1 MNNLLNKIIIVTGGE
16 GLLGKSII
24 NELKNEGALVIN
36 ADINLVD
43 DVLNNNYFCDVTDE
57 ISVQNLINRIYTKFG
72 KIDGFVNNAYPRT
85 SDWSDIF
92 EDVKYESWKK
102 NIDLQLNSIFITT
115 KEVLKLMKIQGFGS
129 IINVSSIY
137 GVIAPDFTIYEGT
150 NMTMPSAYSAIKGGV
165 ISYTRY
171 LASYFG
177 KSGLRIN
184 SVSPGGI
191 FNNQNKDFVNNY
203 IKKVPLNR
211 MGKPSDI
218 SPAIA
223 FLLSDKASYITG
235 QNLVIDG
242 GFTVI

>member
-1 MNNLLNKIIIVTGGE
+1 MNNLVNKIIIVTGGN
-16 GLLGKSII
+16 GLIGKSII
-24 NELKNEGALVIN
+24 NELRNEGALVIN

-43 DVLNNNYFCDVTDE
+43 DILNNNFFCDVTDE
-57 ISVQNLINRIYTKFG
+57 VSVQSLINKIYTKFG

-102 NIDLQLNSIFITT
+102 NIDLQLNSIFIST
-115 KEVLKLMKIQGFGS
+115 KEVLKIMKIQGFGS

-137 GVIAPDFTIYEGT
+137 GIIAPDFTIYEGT
-150 NMTMPSAYSAIKGGV
+150 NMTMPAAYSAIKGGV

-177 KSGLRIN
+177 RYGLRIN

-191 FNNQNKDFVNNY
+191 FNNQNRDFVNNY

-211 MGKPSDI
+211 MGNPSDI

-242 GFTVI
+242 GFSVI